1 MFCRHFIVSFVLSW
15 LIFSPQNTHAQL
27 ILGNQGASAEVI
39 ANSLVTG
46 GVIISNPIINCP
58 TNAYATFTNGLSTNL
73 GVPSGLVMT
82 TGNVND
88 LNAPGSSFMS
98 TANGTSCNDSQLNSL
113 EPLANNDCCIL
124 EFDIIPT
131 CDQLQLRFVFG
142 SEEYPE
148 WVSSGFNDSF
158 GFFITGQNPSGADY
172 VNSNVAVLP
181 DGNTIVSIDNVNAGM
196 NASYYID
203 NSTGLTNIFDA
214 FTTVLVTDIPVVA
227 CETYHFKLAIADAG
241 DGVWD
246 SGVFIEFL
254 ECPTALE
261 TSVSSS
267 PVSCNGSDGTATVN
281 ASGGYP
287 TYSYIWNTVPPQTT
301 ATITDLEPGVYEVN
315 IFDEG
320 PCTDPIIETIE
331 VVSDA
336 IIPSISLNAETI
348 CVGDLV
354 TLTASPSILGG
365 TYLWST
371 GETTPSINVSPNTTT
386 SYSCDYDLNGCL
398 TSETTAVNVN
408 TTEPGIDIQ
417 NACDSFTWIDGIT
430 YNSNNNS
437 ATFTIIGAGE
447 NGCDSIVTLDLTIEN
462 SVTPAFE
469 LGPYCQSETPDVL
482 PTTSLDGYTG
492 TWSPSVIDVSSS
504 GLHSYTFTPDVGQCA
519 SETTIEI
526 EITAPTVPIF
536 TQIDDLCEGY
546 NVFTGGSPFPVVSNN
561 GIMGTWSPIYDAYNT
576 TTYTFTPFASS
587 CATATTMTINILDLP
602 VVDAGIDQIINC
614 TNNVDGAQIGSL
626 EIPSNLYSWS
636 PALGLSLIHI

>member
-1 MFCRHFIVSFVLSW
+1 M
-15 LIFSPQNTHAQL
+15 
-27 ILGNQGASAEVI
+27 
-39 ANSLVTG
+39 
-46 GVIISNPIINCP
+46 
-58 TNAYATFTNGLSTNL
+58 
-73 GVPSGLVMT
+73 
-82 TGNVND
+82 
-88 LNAPGSSFMS
+88 
-98 TANGTSCNDSQLNSL
+98 
-113 EPLANNDCCIL
+113 
-124 EFDIIPT
+124 
-131 CDQLQLRFVFG
+131 
-142 SEEYPE
+142 
-148 WVSSGFNDSF
+148 
-158 GFFITGQNPSGADY
+158 
-172 VNSNVAVLP
+172 
-181 DGNTIVSIDNVNAGM
+181 
-196 NASYYID
+196 
-203 NSTGLTNIFDA
+203 
-214 FTTVLVTDIPVVA
+214 
-227 CETYHFKLAIADAG
+227 
-241 DGVWD
+241 
-246 SGVFIEFL
+246 
-254 ECPTALE
+254 
-261 TSVSSS
+261 
-267 PVSCNGSDGTATVN
+267 
-281 ASGGYP
+281 
-287 TYSYIWNTVPPQTT
+287 
-301 ATITDLEPGVYEVN
+301 N

-536 TQIDDLCEGY
+536 TQID
-546 NVFTGGSPFPVVSNN
+546 
-561 GIMGTWSPIYDAYNT
+561 
-576 TTYTFTPFASS
+576 
-587 CATATTMTINILDLP
+587 
-602 VVDAGIDQIINC
+602 
-614 TNNVDGAQIGSL
+614 
-626 EIPSNLYSWS
+626 
-636 PALGLSLIHI
+636 LSLIHI